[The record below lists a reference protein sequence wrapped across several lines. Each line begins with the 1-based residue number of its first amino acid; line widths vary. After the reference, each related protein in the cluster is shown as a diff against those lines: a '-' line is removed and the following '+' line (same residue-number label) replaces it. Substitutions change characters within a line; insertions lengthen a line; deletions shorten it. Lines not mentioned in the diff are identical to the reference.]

1 MRREEAEEQEWCGMC
16 AAVDG
21 MEDHGRWP
29 AAGNRSSLMQ
39 VHMLSHVWT
48 DTSWSHLP
56 WFLSVDNFA

>member
-1 MRREEAEEQEWCGMC
+1 MYREEAEEQEWCEMC
-16 AAVDG
+16 AAADG

-39 VHMLSHVWT
+39 AHMLSHVWA

-56 WFLSVDNFA
+56 